1 MAYCA
6 VTDIQLYSK
15 ATYDT
20 TTRPTTAAV
29 QAMIDNN
36 EGRINAELTKQGI
49 TPPTSCYGFTELKQT
64 AIYCTLADVC
74 RANHTES
81 ESVTHYQNLCD
92 AGLKQIPDSPGL
104 FDDSMTGSVSGST
117 KEEPIYEWGE
127 TQW

>member
-20 TTRPTTAAV
+20 TTRPTKAAV
-29 QAMIDNN
+29 EAMITNN

-49 TPPTSCYGFTELKQT
+49 TPPTSGYGFTALKQT

-81 ESVTHYQNLCD
+81 ETVDKYADLCTKGIEDIQNN
-92 AGLKQIPDSPGL
+92 PGL
-104 FDDSMTGSVSGST
+104 YDTSMIGSVSGST
-117 KEEPIYEWGE
+117 KEEPVYEWGE
-127 TQW
+127 QQW